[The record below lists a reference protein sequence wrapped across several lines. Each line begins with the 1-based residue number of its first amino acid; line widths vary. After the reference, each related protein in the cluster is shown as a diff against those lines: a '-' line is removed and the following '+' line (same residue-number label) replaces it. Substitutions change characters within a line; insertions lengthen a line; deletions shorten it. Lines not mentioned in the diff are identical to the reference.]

1 MYKLLHFSEPS
12 LEFGHSQI
20 LEDPRDGLTL
30 FGPLDHAPQYGIRVG
45 VIGTPVGIQ
54 RFERWANQM
63 QKPIGVSQEERARP
77 PFPGFDATFHASW
90 NLARIP
96 KIQIDTD
103 ELLTALRIGEAHQR
117 VHKTVSIYAEPILAF
132 QRAEETPIDMWF
144 VIIPE
149 EVYKLC
155 RPKSHVRKSESVRVG
170 GEMSLRLARRVAT
183 SPSLFPELNRDA
195 VPYQYEPDFHNQLK
209 GRLLGSNVATQ
220 VIREPK
226 IAFREFRTK
235 SGQLAQDLSRLEST
249 IAWNLATAT
258 FYKTGG
264 RPWKLATIRE
274 GVCYLGLVFKLDE
287 RGNRRDWACCAAKMF
302 LDSGDGIVFR
312 GALGPWYSSDTKEFH
327 LSERAAR
334 DLMSTALAG
343 YKSKRGMLPTEVFIH
358 GKVRFGSEEWR
369 GFQIAAGK
377 DVKLVGVRITEEKSL
392 RLFRPDK
399 NTVLRGLAFV
409 RDERTA
415 FLWTRGFVP
424 RIQTYAGREIPIPLL
439 IDVCRGQ
446 AEIEVVLQDILAL
459 TKLNYN
465 ACGLGDGIP
474 VTLRFAD
481 AVGEVLTA
489 GPLDGVPP
497 LPFKYYI

>member
-1 MYKLLHFSEPS
+1 MYNLLHIPEPT
-12 LEFGHSQI
+12 LEFGHGQT

-30 FGPLDHAPQYGIRVG
+30 FGPLDQAPQYGIRVG
-45 VIGTPVGIQ
+45 VIGTKSGLQ
-54 RFERWANQM
+54 RFERWAAQM
-63 QKPIGVSQEERARP
+63 QKPIGLAQDERARP
-77 PFPGFDATFHASW
+77 PFPGFEATFHTSW
-90 NLARIP
+90 NIDRIQ
-96 KIQIDTD
+96 KIAIDTD
-103 ELLTALRIGEAHQR
+103 ELLMALRIGEAHQR
-117 VHKTVSIYAEPILAF
+117 VHKTVSIYAEPILGF
-132 QRAEETPIDMWF
+132 LRAEEAPVDMWF

-155 RPKSHVRKSESVRVG
+155 RPKSHVRKSESVKAG
-170 GEMSLRLARRVAT
+170 GQMSLRLARRVVA
-183 SPSLFPELNRDA
+183 SPSLFDELNQDA

-209 GRLLGSNVATQ
+209 GRLLGHNVATQ

-235 SGQLAQDLSRLEST
+235 SGQLAQDFSKMESA
-249 IAWNLATAT
+249 IAWNLATTT

-287 RGNRRDWACCAAKMF
+287 RGNRRDWACCAAQMF

-312 GALGPWYSSDTKEFH
+312 GALGPWYSLDTKEFH
-327 LSERAAR
+327 LSESAAR
-334 DLMSTALAG
+334 GLMSTALAG
-343 YKSKRGMLPTEVFIH
+343 FKSKRGVLPREVFIH

-369 GFQIAAGK
+369 GFQVAAGS
-377 DVKLVGVRITEEKSL
+377 DVKLVGVRIGEEKSL
-392 RLFRPDK
+392 RLFKSDR

-415 FLWTRGFVP
+415 YLWTRGFVP
-424 RIQTYAGREIPIPLL
+424 RIQTYAGREIPIPLM
-439 IDVCRGQ
+439 IDICRGQ
-446 AEIEVVLQDILAL
+446 ADMKVVLQDIMAL

-465 ACGLGDGIP
+465 SCGLGDGVP
-474 VTLRFAD
+474 VTLRFAE

-489 GPLDGVPP
+489 GPLDGIPP